1 MTIYQS
7 IYNIIEQYIFG
18 TVQAGSHQE
27 LVTILMS
34 TFGCILC
41 FALPFVLVWL
51 FIKIITRC
59 L

>member
-18 TVQAGSHQE
+18 AVQSGSHEE

-34 TFGCILC
+34 TFACILC
-41 FALPFVLVWL
+41 FALPFVLVLL
-51 FIKIITRC
+51 FIKFITRC